1 MEKLISLGDN
11 TQANV
16 YDVGN
21 NIVRKDFRLDIQK
34 SIHQNSI
41 GQYKKLLNKKS
52 KFFVTVYKIEDL
64 SIFMEKLDTKTKE
77 IYEIRNVQAIVSIW
91 FKEYLDYFL
100 DFNIKEHHK
109 YENFIKNC
117 DSDKIEEVSKFQ
129 EFINDLKLEAKK
141 FNLIVNDLH
150 PNQFG
155 LDKHG
160 QIKMFDWY
168 HPNYE

>member
-21 NIVRKDFRLDIQK
+21 NIVRKDFRLNNQK
-34 SIHQNSI
+34 IHQNSI
-41 GQYKKLLNKKS
+41 GQYKKLLNKKL

-64 SIFMEKLDTKTKE
+64 SIFMEKLDTKSKE
-77 IYEIRNVQAIVSIW
+77 IYKIKNVESIIFIW
-91 FKEYLDYFL
+91 FNECLDYFL
-100 DFNIKEHHK
+100 NFNTGEHQK
-109 YENFIKNC
+109 YGNFIKNC
-117 DSDKIEEVSKFQ
+117 DSDKIEEVLKFQ
-129 EFINDLKLEAKK
+129 EFIDGLKLEAKK